1 MVLTAVRASHQV
13 DKQGGELVPVG
24 GFALPSHYQ
33 CIQFTCKQMY
43 STHCLH
49 LRDANVW
56 ESLQKKLHSLSSD
69 SQNHKI
75 MWRIALHWLCNCFW
89 KEVGVKTLSW
99 ARGLFCLVSRR
110 VEWRGVVCLEMW
122 STFPP
127 LFLMYILSCALL
139 LHTFSTM
146 CCHCWAPVP
155 LYCSALFCGETPES

>member
-1 MVLTAVRASHQV
+1 
-13 DKQGGELVPVG
+13 
-24 GFALPSHYQ
+24 
-33 CIQFTCKQMY
+33 MY

-49 LRDANVW
+49 LRVHKRVGVFA
-56 ESLQKKLHSLSSD
+56 EKLHYLSSD

-89 KEVGVKTLSW
+89 KEVGVRNLSW
-99 ARGLFCLVSRR
+99 CKGGLFCLVSRR

-139 LHTFSTM
+139 LYTFSTLARHTGSDEREVIGQLM
-146 CCHCWAPVP
+146 QRISLHLMRSNAGMIT
-155 LYCSALFCGETPES
+155 SRRPEADFLPPELDGVEWTISISQQLRCK